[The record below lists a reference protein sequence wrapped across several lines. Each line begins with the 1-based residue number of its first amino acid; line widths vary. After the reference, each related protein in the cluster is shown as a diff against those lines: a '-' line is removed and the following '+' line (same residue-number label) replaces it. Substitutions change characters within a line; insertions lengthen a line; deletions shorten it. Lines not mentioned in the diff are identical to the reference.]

1 MTRSMTKG
9 SPWKLILAFSLPLL
23 LGNLFQQFYN
33 IADAAI
39 VGRTLGSE
47 ALAAVGSTF
56 SIQFLVLGF
65 CTGVTQGFAIPI
77 AQRFGADDHDT
88 MRKYVF
94 GSYVLTAVCAI
105 VITTLTVLLCPTI
118 LHILQVHPDIYHN
131 AYIYIMIIFA
141 GIPFTL
147 LYNLLSAIMRAIGD
161 AKTPFLFLAFSA
173 CLNIVLDLVCI
184 CNLHLGVA
192 GAAIATITAQAVS
205 GILCMFYMHRKV
217 TAVQIHKEDR
227 VMTAGLYP
235 TLLVMGLP
243 MGLQFSITAI
253 GSMVMQSGNNSLGT
267 TYVSGFTSGMRINLL
282 MMCPFD
288 ALGAG
293 VSTFL
298 AQNYGSLAYDRIK
311 QGFRSG
317 ILMALGY
324 GITACIILTT
334 CGYAMS
340 SLFLSGN
347 AVTVLNASSLYLFRI
362 GLFYPILGILVI
374 TRMSIQGL
382 GYSSKAMFG
391 GMVEMI
397 ARTLVTLY
405 LVPIFHYDAITWA
418 DQTAWVAAVSYFI
431 PTYIHCLHIVKY
443 KIQQEQLFTKA

>member
-1 MTRSMTKG
+1 
-9 SPWKLILAFSLPLL
+9 
-23 LGNLFQQFYN
+23 
-33 IADAAI
+33 
-39 VGRTLGSE
+39 
-47 ALAAVGSTF
+47 
-56 SIQFLVLGF
+56 
-65 CTGVTQGFAIPI
+65 
-77 AQRFGADDHDT
+77 
-88 MRKYVF
+88 
-94 GSYVLTAVCAI
+94 
-105 VITTLTVLLCPTI
+105 
-118 LHILQVHPDIYHN
+118 
-131 AYIYIMIIFA
+131 
-141 GIPFTL
+141 
-147 LYNLLSAIMRAIGD
+147 
-161 AKTPFLFLAFSA
+161 
-173 CLNIVLDLVCI
+173 
-184 CNLHLGVA
+184 
-192 GAAIATITAQAVS
+192 
-205 GILCMFYMHRKV
+205 
-217 TAVQIHKEDR
+217 
-227 VMTAGLYP
+227 
-235 TLLVMGLP
+235 
-243 MGLQFSITAI
+243 
-253 GSMVMQSGNNSLGT
+253 
-267 TYVSGFTSGMRINLL
+267 

-391 GMVEMI
+391 GVVEMI